1 MCIFAVNFDFLLK
14 NQRLAQDQLILS
26 SDLVNFFFQMKALQ
40 KQMLAMVNRLFVA
53 QRILEIHAQND
64 CLINS

>member
-40 KQMLAMVNRLFVA
+40 KLMLAMINRLFLA
-53 QRILEIHAQND
+53 QRVPEIYAPKT
-64 CLINS
+64 IA